1 MLRRCHS
8 SPALLQGRSL
18 RSDHPQPIVSDSP
31 SHQHPTVINGTADI
45 EALTQ
50 HLQRGDALSTELRL
64 HLPSHTDAKALARLL
79 AVVDTLAGQGKLT
92 DFKLTV
98 EGSDQG
104 PIDDAL
110 REVLANSKACLVLS
124 GETVRPLIFRDLAS
138 LQRLHGEWL
147 LGFLDMSLA
156 NRMDHTLDEPVA
168 GRLVR
173 LALVTGEDLL
183 LRAVAVLSP
192 RYQHGFMG
200 LPVPQMYER
209 LVRQGIACSLHL
221 RLDSSHAASLIDW
234 LSLPHPLLQ
243 AIELDLVE
251 SLDADTSMQ
260 LWTRLVCQPSIQ
272 RVQLDIASGV
282 TIDWLPR
289 TEAALAP
296 TARLNLLRIRLHDRC
311 KQAPLFISEFMEWFQ
326 PVNLEL
332 RSLWVTSASTILDS
346 IEPVYQRPMRRFSLV
361 CEQGKA
367 PREPSLTE
375 ALIGFI
381 KRWGDHVQEIDVKM
395 QHPLSGPLALKVLDA
410 EAEEGL
416 QLKSVELTRSVA
428 SQWAKHRFDKPLR
441 VALGRGKCFRAYL
454 VGAVE
459 GFLQHHLLGT
469 ADPVGHFIEKPGL
482 STADALSLDRV
493 SSQTHQAAVRRR
505 LAEQARVLVDAM
517 RKQLLDPPTL
527 RELLM
532 GPSDELDIDIVTA
545 VSQHLCDAREDA
557 AVWRLFGEATAHH

>member
-64 HLPSHTDAKALARLL
+64 HLPAHTDAEALARLL
-79 AVVDTLAGQGKLT
+79 AVVNTLAGQGKLT

-104 PIDDAL
+104 LIDDAL

-183 LRAVAVLSP
+183 LRAIAVLSP

-296 TARLNLLRIRLHDRC
+296 TARLNLLRIRLHERC

-346 IEPVYQRPMRRFSLV
+346 IEPVYQRPMCSLLV
-361 CEQGKA
+361 ACEHA
-367 PREPSLTE
+367 IRPLEPSLTH
-375 ALIGFI
+375 ALIQFLL
-381 KRWGDHVQEIDVKM
+381 KWGDHVQKVCVHM
-395 QHPLSGPLALKVLDA
+395 QHDLLGEQVLKLLNATA
-410 EAEEGL
+410 EQGL
-416 QLKSVELTRSVA
+416 QLRSVELARTNGPWQR
-428 SQWAKHRFDKPLR
+428 HRFEKPLR
-441 VALGRGKCFRAYL
+441 VALGRGECFRAYL

-469 ADPVGHFIEKPGL
+469 ADPAGLFIEKPWL

>member
-104 PIDDAL
+104 LIDDAL

-183 LRAVAVLSP
+183 LRAIAVLSP

-346 IEPVYQRPMRRFSLV
+346 IEPVYQRPMRSLLV
-361 CEQGKA
+361 ACEHA
-367 PREPSLTE
+367 IRPLEPSLTH
-375 ALIGFI
+375 ALIQFLL
-381 KRWGDHVQEIDVKM
+381 KWGDHVQKVCVHM
-395 QHPLSGPLALKVLDA
+395 QHDLLGEQVLKLLNATA
-410 EAEEGL
+410 EQGL
-416 QLKSVELTRSVA
+416 QLRSVELARTNGPWQR
-428 SQWAKHRFDKPLR
+428 HRFEKPLR
-441 VALGRGKCFRAYL
+441 VALGRGECFRAYL

-469 ADPVGHFIEKPGL
+469 ADPAGLFIEKPWL

-557 AVWRLFGEATAHH
+557 AVRRLFGEATAHH